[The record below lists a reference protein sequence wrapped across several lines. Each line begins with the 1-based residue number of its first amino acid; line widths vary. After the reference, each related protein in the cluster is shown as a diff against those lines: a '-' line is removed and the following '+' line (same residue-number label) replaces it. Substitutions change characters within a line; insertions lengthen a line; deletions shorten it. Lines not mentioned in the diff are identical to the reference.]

1 MRSNRFKL
9 IVPMRK
15 VFTGTSLLI
24 FIVSLFLLSC
34 SKEKGVETQ
43 QTIYLTPEALC
54 GTVQFTD
61 GCSPK
66 LDTLISFGI
75 ALYHHM
81 TFENA
86 EYTFDQVI
94 KLDPDCFWGHWG
106 KAMTY
111 IHPVW
116 PDVPSE
122 ERMERGWILS
132 QTALNLAST
141 IKEKLYGTA
150 LASYYEGGEEK
161 TEYERLIAF
170 KNAWKQASQ
179 QLPKDIEARLFHVL
193 MRIATVS
200 PDDKS
205 FIVQRESGAIAEK
218 VLEEIPDHPG
228 GYHYAI
234 HAYDYPPLAFDALRV
249 ARGYSEIAP
258 EIPHA
263 LHMPTHIFTRLG
275 KWDESIELNLRSAV
289 AALKFQ
295 IDGKIS
301 GQYFHALDYLV
312 YAYLQ
317 RSRYE
322 DAQNIAAGLDTI
334 ETSFQLHPASAYMLG
349 AIKGRIALEYQNWT
363 DAANISTEYKSNFS
377 WEKFPEYEALV
388 YFAKGIGGGRSGNPE
403 AAKTAYEKLT
413 ALQISL
419 GASRSKQYWKNQIE
433 VQKTVVKAWQMYAE
447 KNMEKAK
454 ELMFLAAKLESA
466 TEKSPITPGELL
478 PVREMLGDLLLE
490 LNNPKEALLQ
500 YELALKNNPNRFN
513 SLYGAGKSAELIGN
527 KDKVNKY
534 FKTLVEISSNSES
547 NRERL
552 VYASNVL
559 GKI

>member
-1 MRSNRFKL
+1 
-9 IVPMRK
+9 
-15 VFTGTSLLI
+15 
-24 FIVSLFLLSC
+24 
-34 SKEKGVETQ
+34 
-43 QTIYLTPEALC
+43 
-54 GTVQFTD
+54 
-61 GCSPK
+61 
-66 LDTLISFGI
+66 
-75 ALYHHM
+75 
-81 TFENA
+81 
-86 EYTFDQVI
+86 
-94 KLDPDCFWGHWG
+94 
-106 KAMTY
+106 
-111 IHPVW
+111 
-116 PDVPSE
+116 
-122 ERMERGWILS
+122 
-132 QTALNLAST
+132 
-141 IKEKLYGTA
+141 
-150 LASYYEGGEEK
+150 
-161 TEYERLIAF
+161 
-170 KNAWKQASQ
+170 
-179 QLPKDIEARLFHVL
+179 